1 MLTCV
6 DRHLPGMTRL
16 STPIA
21 PRRPSRIEAFIAAYT
36 GTGNATQAAAR
47 AGYSPATAKQQGS
60 RLLKRPDVI
69 DRLQNYRRGQ
79 AEKHSRELHRIE
91 LESERTRSVLAAIAY
106 FDVRKLVRDDGSVKS
121 LQELDE
127 QTAMA
132 VASIEVS
139 ESTNAKGEKVVTTR
153 VRLANRLV
161 ALDMAAR
168 VTGVYNAA
176 NNRQYNV
183 RDLPDEELRSRVM
196 ALLRPNRAG
205 DGTP

>member
-1 MLTCV
+1 
-6 DRHLPGMTRL
+6 MTRL
-16 STPIA
+16 STHVA
-21 PRRPSRIEAFIAAYT
+21 PRRSSRIEAFIAAYT

-47 AGYSPATAKQQGS
+47 AGYSRATAKQQGS

-69 DRLQNYRRGQ
+69 DRLQNYRQGQ
-79 AEKHSRELHRIE
+79 AEKHAWEVQRIE
-91 LESERTRSVLAAIAY
+91 LESDRTRSVLAAIAY

-132 VASIEVS
+132 VVSIEVS
-139 ESTNAKGEKVVTTR
+139 ESTNSKGEKVVTSR

-168 VTGVYNAA
+168 MTGVYNAS
-176 NNRQYNV
+176 NRQHGNV
-183 RDLPDEELRSRVM
+183 REMTDDELRARIMVLVGSE
-196 ALLRPNRAG
+196 
-205 DGTP
+205 